1 MAVNYGWKI
10 KGNKKNKPQAIK
22 MDCLRH
28 SARKSKLERVPNE
41 EIRRIM
47 RAEETVL
54 DRIEARK
61 LRWFGHVMRMP
72 EERWPAMVYSALFC
86 NRAPPHVAKETSQ

>member
-1 MAVNYGWKI
+1 
-10 KGNKKNKPQAIK
+10 
-22 MDCLRH
+22 
-28 SARKSKLERVPNE
+28 
-41 EIRRIM
+41 M

-86 NRAPPHVAKETSQ
+86 NRAPTSYRQGNLTVTCNSIEWFIIMSRSSVLNSHVL